1 MAILAGSSGGPPA
14 FTGLFQFGISTVSL
28 ASVNSERDA
37 DRRAKAGVSTRR
49 AARVGAKGKTLTRA
63 GRVRRWL
70 TIGFVASVAA
80 VGLLWIAVHKIPW
93 MGPLV
98 ANSLRAVIGAE
109 NVTALEDF
117 AYGLEDRFNRVWK
130 KNDKPKAY
138 WEVKAKKPAPKQVA
152 AEPTTASKPV
162 LPPFEPKNPGPVHA
176 TWSAPGDGE
185 WVPIVDPR
193 HPDDDVRMVKTLL
206 HPDKNRSWAE
216 LFVVAVDLRRVAIHP
231 VVGYQEPKSDKPEAA
246 EYKRFAKIP
255 EADHATLLAAFNG
268 GFMTEHGAYGMM
280 VNGVTFVDPKDKAC
294 TLVQYKDQRLG
305 IGPWSSLEDRASDM
319 SWYRQAPN
327 CMYVDG
333 EMHPLLKAPNV
344 RHWGAT
350 LDGETVIRRSAVG
363 MGTDPN
369 TLFVGISNHTTARV
383 MAEGMHHAG
392 ATTIAQLD
400 VNWSYPK
407 FVLYEPKGDDKKLVA
422 VALADGFE
430 FSEDEYIRSRSMR
443 DFFYLTRKASKV
455 DQR

>member
-1 MAILAGSSGGPPA
+1 MTS
-14 FTGLFQFGISTVSL
+14 V
-28 ASVNSERDA
+28 SVNSERDA
-37 DRRAKAGVSTRR
+37 SRSDGAKSTKRRSTRSGNKGQARPR
-49 AARVGAKGKTLTRA
+49 ARRVK
-63 GRVRRWL
+63 RWL
-70 TIGFVASVAA
+70 MIGGIASVAA
-80 VGLLWIAVHKIPW
+80 IGLLWIAVHKIPW

-98 ANSLRAVIGAE
+98 ANSLRAVIGTE

-117 AYGLEDRFNRVWK
+117 AYGLEDRFNQVWK

-138 WEVKAKKPAPKQVA
+138 WNVEPKKAPPKQAPSEPKPAAKV
-152 AEPTTASKPV
+152 T
-162 LPPFEPKNPGPVHA
+162 LPPFEPQNPGPVHA
-176 TWSAPGDGE
+176 SWSAPGDGE
-185 WVPIVDPR
+185 WVPIADPR
-193 HPDDDVRMVKTLL
+193 HPNDEVRMLKTLL

-255 EADHATLLAAFNG
+255 EADHQNLLAAFNG
-268 GFMTEHGAYGMM
+268 GFMTEHGGYGMM
-280 VNGVTFVDPKDKAC
+280 VDGVTFVDPKDKAC
-294 TLVQYKDQRLG
+294 TLVQYKDKHLG
-305 IGPWSSLEDRASDM
+305 IGPWSALKDRAAEM
-319 SWYRQAPN
+319 LWYRQAPN

-363 MGTDPN
+363 MGRDPN

-383 MAEGMHHAG
+383 MAEGMRHAG
-392 ATTIAQLD
+392 ALTVAQLD

-407 FVLYEPKGDDKKLVA
+407 FVLYEPKGNDKKLVA
-422 VALADGFE
+422 IALAEGFE

-443 DFFYLTRKASKV
+443 DFFYLTRRADEVV